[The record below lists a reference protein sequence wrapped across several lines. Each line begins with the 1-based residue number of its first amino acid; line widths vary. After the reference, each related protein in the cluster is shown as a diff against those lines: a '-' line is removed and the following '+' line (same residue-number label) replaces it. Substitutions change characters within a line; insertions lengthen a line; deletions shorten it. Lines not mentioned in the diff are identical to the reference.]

1 MKIMSIVA
9 AVATMAMAATPAV
22 ASTQAQASYERAGVS
37 RERAAHS
44 ERNERSDR
52 SESRTS
58 RDVHP
63 DLGAPFAGPDVPQAQ
78 QGDPADS
85 LYRRAR
91 EALNRR
97 NYTQAAGLFKT
108 VTDRYPKSPSAPSA
122 MYFRAFSLYQ
132 TGSLDKLRESRDVL
146 TALTKNYPNAD
157 LADARSLGT
166 RVCGELARRG
176 DADCAAE
183 IAEKADPRRNASSSQ
198 SSRSSSQSTTCSDSD
213 DDERVVALNALMQM
227 DSDRAMPILK
237 RVLERRDACSYV
249 LRRKAV
255 WLISQK
261 GGDEAADILVQTA
274 KSDPDRET
282 REQAIFWLGQV
293 HSERAITLL
302 EDVLKNSTD
311 REIKDKAI
319 FALSQQN
326 SPRAAKTLR
335 DFAENERE
343 DMELREQAIFWLGQK
358 HSEENATYLKGL
370 YTRVKTD
377 GLKDK
382 IIFSLSQQ
390 RGFGN
395 AEWIMNIALDPKESI
410 EMRKQALFWAGQNG
424 GASTESFVT
433 LYDKM
438 TDREIKE
445 QLIFVFSQRGRDAKA
460 IDKLMDIAKTDKDR
474 ELRSKA
480 VFWLGQ
486 SRDPR
491 AVKYLED
498 LISKP

>member
-1 MKIMSIVA
+1 MKMISIA
-9 AVATMAMAATPAV
+9 AAIATMAMAATPAL
-22 ASTQAQASYERAGVS
+22 ASTQAQASYERASVS
-37 RERAAHS
+37 RD
-44 ERNERSDR
+44 RSDR
-52 SESRTS
+52 SERSEARAS
-58 RDVHP
+58 RDVRA
-63 DLGAPFAGPDVPQAQ
+63 DLGAPSAGPDVPQAR

-85 LYRRAR
+85 LYRRAL
-91 EALNRR
+91 ESLNRR
-97 NYTQAAGLFKT
+97 NYTQAAGQFKT

-122 MYFRAFSLYQ
+122 MYFRAYSLSQ
-132 TGSLDKLRESRDVL
+132 TGSLEKLRESRDVL
-146 TALTKNYPNAD
+146 TALAKTYPNAD
-157 LADARSLGT
+157 LADAKSLGT
-166 RVCGELARRG
+166 RVCGELAQRG
-176 DADCAAE
+176 DAECAAE
-183 IAEKADPRRNASSSQ
+183 ISRVADRTDREPNRTTRATTRGQ
-198 SSRSSSQSTTCSDSD
+198 GTQPTTCSDDD
-213 DDERVVALNALMQM
+213 DDERVVALNALLQM
-227 DSDRAMPILK
+227 DSERAMPILK
-237 RVLERRDACSYV
+237 KVLERRDACAYV

-255 WLISQK
+255 FLVSQK

-293 HSERAITLL
+293 HSDRAIALL

-311 REIKDKAI
+311 KEIKDKAI
-319 FALSQQN
+319 FALSQQP

-343 DMELREQAIFWLGQK
+343 DMELREQTIFWLGQK

-377 GLKDK
+377 ALKDK

-395 AEWIMNIALDPKESI
+395 GEWIMNIALDPKESI

-424 GASTESFVT
+424 GATTESFVA

-438 TDREIKE
+438 TDPEIKE
-445 QLIFVFSQRGRDAKA
+445 QLIFVFSQRGRDPKA
-460 IDKLMDIAKTDKDR
+460 IDKLMAIAKNDKDK
-474 ELRSKA
+474 ELRGKA

-491 AVKYLED
+491 AIKYLEE